1 MWPVTTAPHS
11 TNVNDQWDNTA
22 DEIPP
27 ALYSGANDHPKRE
40 RDDLQILTRYKKH
53 QSSSGDGGFSLIL
66 LASLGTFISK
76 SQPGK

>member
-1 MWPVTTAPHS
+1 MWPVTTALHS
-11 TNVNDQWDNTA
+11 TDVNDQRGNTA

-27 ALYSGANDHPKRE
+27 TLYSGANYHPKRE
-40 RDDLQILTRYKKH
+40 RDDLQMLTRYKKH

-66 LASLGTFISK
+66 LAPLGTFISK